1 MTIKKV
7 KAGYRLVSKKG
18 KNPGRT
24 KARQAPRSANA
35 KLNFSRERRMM
46 ETAVAANTLCLK
58 VRLLPR
64 GLQMPAQSTATRTP
78 CDFGRRYAASG
89 ISCLR
94 QVFSNPKLLAKREPV
109 QVCKMGT
116 GVVCRSPCRAG
127 QIGSRPAAL

>member
-1 MTIKKV
+1 
-7 KAGYRLVSKKG
+7 
-18 KNPGRT
+18 
-24 KARQAPRSANA
+24 
-35 KLNFSRERRMM
+35 MM

-109 QVCKMGT
+109 QVCKMEQEWFVARLAVPDKSVRDRLLYETVKPILSG
-116 GVVCRSPCRAG
+116 
-127 QIGSRPAAL
+127 